1 MLDRNLKKKGGH
13 DNFSKHFSIQKQ
25 IYLTVLGKE
34 QHKKVRVTLKKT
46 SCNHVF
52 LRNMSKKEVLTTFLN
67 LPVEEEVSIKAK
79 YSEYYLNNVSKPSR
93 DFKKKEGHSNAVN
106 AKIPVHFLMTN
117 NCLQLNQKIQET
129 KM

>member
-1 MLDRNLKKKGGH
+1 
-13 DNFSKHFSIQKQ
+13 
-25 IYLTVLGKE
+25 
-34 QHKKVRVTLKKT
+34 
-46 SCNHVF
+46 
-52 LRNMSKKEVLTTFLN
+52 MSKKEVLTTFLN

-93 DFKKKEGHSNAVN
+93 DFIKEGHSNAVN

-117 NCLQLNQKIQET
+117 NCLQLNQKIQKT